1 MKSFIV
7 PVVLM
12 TVPLAACGSKSSV
25 NEKNASV
32 EEVSQKVAEAS
43 GNGGLID
50 PGLWQSTVTIQDM
63 SMPGMPAQ
71 AQEQMKRM
79 VAQTHTSQN
88 CLTPEEV
95 KQPKGKFFG
104 GNDNCRYDHFT
115 MSGGKID
122 AAMRCTESGRSQLMQ
137 MSGTYS
143 PDAYSMQMSSRSEG
157 GPADE
162 AVSMQMKV
170 DAKRIGPCTG
180 KES

>member
-1 MKSFIV
+1 
-7 PVVLM
+7 
-12 TVPLAACGSKSSV
+12 
-25 NEKNASV
+25 
-32 EEVSQKVAEAS
+32 
-43 GNGGLID
+43 
-50 PGLWQSTVTIQDM
+50 
-63 SMPGMPAQ
+63 
-71 AQEQMKRM
+71 
-79 VAQTHTSQN
+79 
-88 CLTPEEV
+88 V

-122 AAMRCTESGRSQLMQ
+122 AAMRCTESGRSQIMQ

-170 DAKRIGPCTG
+170 DAKRIGQCTG